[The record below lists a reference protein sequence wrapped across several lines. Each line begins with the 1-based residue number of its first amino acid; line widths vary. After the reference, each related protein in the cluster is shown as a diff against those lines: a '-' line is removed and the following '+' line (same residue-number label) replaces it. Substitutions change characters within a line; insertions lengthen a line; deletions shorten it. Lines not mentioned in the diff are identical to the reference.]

1 MTWNETEQIML
12 LHLQISKPQRQP
24 LDRFKW
30 MTILE
35 VLISQGMAYKE
46 ISRIPRDQKAVNL
59 LSCEWCS
66 SMIIKN
72 IKLFLQNIWKN
83 KFFTNTI
90 LESNKKFNIIFIQ
103 ELPWL
108 FIQSILSSSDKEDKS
123 LVDALNYKHL
133 SFSPVIFS
141 LKRHI

>member
-1 MTWNETEQIML
+1 
-12 LHLQISKPQRQP
+12 
-24 LDRFKW
+24 

-72 IKLFLQNIWKN
+72 IKLFLQNI
-83 KFFTNTI
+83 
-90 LESNKKFNIIFIQ
+90 
-103 ELPWL
+103 
-108 FIQSILSSSDKEDKS
+108 
-123 LVDALNYKHL
+123 
-133 SFSPVIFS
+133 
-141 LKRHI
+141 